1 MRVATQTSLQIR
13 QRQSADDRFI
23 GRLAA
28 QAFAEYDGQPTVTVQ
43 RLVQRGTT
51 WVAWREGTPIGFATV
66 HPRSAL
72 SADLCAIAVQEE
84 ARGLGVG
91 RALLAHVELSV
102 VRAGLDE
109 IRLHTAESNLSALEL
124 FLKCGFRLQ
133 RRIPRFYR
141 GVYDACVLVKS
152 VAAAGR

>member
-13 QRQSADDRFI
+13 QRQSTDDRFI

-51 WVAWREGTPIGFATV
+51 WVAWRGGTPVGFATV
-66 HPRSAL
+66 HPLPSG
-72 SADLCAIAVQEE
+72 SVDLCAIAVDED

-91 RALLAHVELSV
+91 RALLAHVELAV
-102 VRAGLDE
+102 VRAGLSE
-109 IRLHTAESNLSALEL
+109 INLHTAQSNVAALEL
-124 FLKCGFRLQ
+124 FLKCGFRVV
-133 RRIPRFYR
+133 RRMPRFYR
-141 GVYDACVLVKS
+141 GMYDACALSKRV
-152 VAAAGR
+152 G